1 MLTDSS
7 AKALQH
13 WSYATSRRQM
23 LQRSAAGFGGLALSW
38 MLQEERGKAA
48 SLAEHRAVHPV
59 LADNEPKAKACIFL
73 FMSGGPSQVDLFD
86 PKPLLRKLHG
96 QRLPKSFGTL
106 ETQFIRETD
115 VVMGSPR
122 EFRGHGQSGIEI
134 SDYLPH
140 ISTVADEMALIRSC
154 YCDSFI
160 HESAQYQLSS
170 GRTVSGF
177 PSLGSWVTYGLGSEA
192 RDLPAYVVLP
202 SKDGVTEGGKSVFGS
217 GFLPVANSGTVL
229 RNGRS
234 PILDLLPHSEVEA
247 SRYQRTIDTIRQ
259 MNEATATAADTELA
273 ARIASYEMAFRM
285 QAKAPEAVDISRE
298 SKATQDMYGVGQEGT
313 DDFGRRCLLARR
325 LVERGVRFVLVFGG
339 GGDPQTQQWDA
350 HADLD
355 DNHSR
360 MCRATDKPTAALIK
374 DLKQCG
380 LLDETIVVWG
390 GEFGRTPLAEG
401 KGGGKGRDHNP
412 NGYSMWLAG
421 GGIKGGTVVG
431 ATDELG
437 LRAVENRTHIHAIHA
452 TILHQMGIDYNE
464 QTFLHNGRNE
474 LLTDTGGRLIEE
486 II

>member
-1 MLTDSS
+1 M
-7 AKALQH
+7 AAN
-13 WSYATSRRQM
+13 RRQM

-38 MLQEERGKAA
+38 MLGQDKTRAA
-48 SLAEHRAVHPV
+48 SSLTEHRTAHAAFP
-59 LADNEPKAKACIFL
+59 DSEPKAKACIFL
-73 FMSGGPSQVDLFD
+73 FMSGGPSQVDLYD
-86 PKPLLRKLHG
+86 PKPLLTKLHG
-96 QRLPKSFGTL
+96 QRLPKSFGQL

-115 VVMGSPR
+115 VVMASPR
-122 EFRGHGQSGIEI
+122 KFRKHGQSGMEI
-134 SDYLPH
+134 SDFLPH
-140 ISTVADEMALIRSC
+140 ISTVADDLALIRSC

-160 HESAQYQLSS
+160 HESAQYQLST

-192 RDLPAYVVLP
+192 KDLPSYVVLP
-202 SKDGVTEGGKSVFGS
+202 SKDGVTEGGKPVFGS
-217 GFLPVANSGTVL
+217 GFLPVANAGTVL
-229 RNGRS
+229 RNGQS
-234 PILDLLPHSEVEA
+234 PILDLLPHSSKESA
-247 SRYQRTIDTIRQ
+247 RYRKTIDTIRQ
-259 MNEATATAADTELA
+259 MNEATANPADTELA

-285 QAKAPEAVDISRE
+285 QATAPEAVDISRE
-298 SKATQDMYGVGQEGT
+298 SKATLEMYGVGQQGT

-350 HADLD
+350 HSDLD

-360 MCRATDKPTAALIK
+360 MCKATDQPSAALIK
-374 DLKQCG
+374 DLKQRG
-380 LLDETIVVWG
+380 LLDETIVMWG

-412 NGYSMWLAG
+412 NGYSTWLAG
-421 GGIKGGTVVG
+421 GGFKGGTVVG

-437 LRAVENRTHIHAIHA
+437 LRAVEKRCHIHAIHA

-486 II
+486 IL